1 VNASVLLAISSLSL
15 ELNCWAAKRPTYRSH
30 KPCCMHP
37 THPTNA
43 KIPYSHVCLQSDPQT
58 EPTSLAACIQF
69 TPAMFKHHIAISA
82 LRQIMINSYRL
93 SCSTGCLFN
102 GLLQLEA
109 PAILMLQLVD
119 RIRDSIQ
126 PSSARKDPEA
136 RASEF
141 SSQALSPEGAPLYS

>member
-1 VNASVLLAISSLSL
+1 MSAYKVTHRQSPQALLPASNSFQQ
-15 ELNCWAAKRPTYRSH
+15 
-30 KPCCMHP
+30 
-37 THPTNA
+37 
-43 KIPYSHVCLQSDPQT
+43 CLT
-58 EPTSLAACIQF
+58 
-69 TPAMFKHHIAISA
+69 HHIAISA

-109 PAILMLQLVD
+109 PAILMLQLVN

-136 RASEF
+136 RASKF